1 MTAFFIYTPEQL
13 NALRSES
20 PQQWVDLFSEVRT
33 PGLFTENGV
42 LKLYPILIPGWHKV
56 DYPAA
61 SHGVNADKTAVPGP
75 GWRVL
80 FPSYLSMAASDT
92 IRLYMGKRREP
103 GQLPDPADTGT
114 LIKTTIVPQ
123 NHNNE
128 DVLSFIPQPSV
139 EGPGIHRMWYTIERT
154 SGQAPERSDEIT
166 VWFKPTFPD
175 SLDRTGNTSDR
186 VPLEAPRFPAIIDE
200 ATVEAGVDVYILAWP
215 IMTVGDVVTLMFG
228 NQTVKY
234 TLKMED
240 VGKKEIVIFV
250 SSAVLKLIGPA
261 DPLLVSYKI
270 RDQVHNSSLT
280 SKTGKGK
287 LVPDTTYLEAPSVP
301 GSNNNVL
308 KIDVLNGEGMKV
320 EIFVDRA
327 DAIAGDKVECFLYNP
342 ETGLTQSYGPIDY
355 TRGIVTFEVPY
366 VTVKNLAPATI
377 ELYYERIRV
386 EAGLEKRT
394 PSYSYSLELIGEK
407 YRAPAPTVPQAHG
420 AVLSPGLAE
429 TVVYAGPGIDGLAI
443 GDKVT
448 LSCLST
454 SAGGTT
460 RLQTYE
466 RFVTQAMVISGVGIV
481 VPFDWETTHLDTYQN
496 GSVELS
502 YTVTG
507 SGYATL
513 LESDVRRLRVAQVT
527 NILGVVD
534 VGKDENGVLDPK
546 DIPFGTPAI
555 CPAAAHTKIGD
566 TVHLEVR
573 KLASNLDPQDTLV
586 LVDAL
591 AVTADNTGK
600 DLEFRLPL
608 ELIKPLLNRVIN
620 VDWYIER
627 PRELPLTAPEL
638 VLRIGARALVLP
650 PPELVQ
656 ASPDKT
662 INPMN
667 TKKNATVK
675 VAYTGMDSPHRVT
688 LFVKGRDG
696 FGSPALATLQ
706 GSASGSLIFTLP
718 LTAVPANMGTF
729 MSFWYVVTQEGIHDQ
744 SSAPTKYEV
753 SNIPNEDINYPR
765 MTITQAPDHKV
776 LNLNNFTGDA
786 HWKLIPWLFIA
797 IGTRMRVALS
807 GQKSDGSEYVI
818 MLFDGVITANHASA
832 GLSGVIDREKL
843 KLFKDG
849 TQVYGMSIANFSDKG
864 GADTFFPMRELTI
877 KTAMPARPVIIQLI
891 DEAPPILGQVVNG
904 GSTDDTR
911 PRLIGTGTPGS
922 KIILKKNSVTLV
934 TLTVDTNGIWN
945 EKVNLGL
952 GKHTLTAT
960 VVGSNPEQVSAP
972 WVVTVI
978 QDYVHFTGFEGNTNG
993 WAIGGAGA
1001 LSGRVFRNMYVVDTP
1016 HQGNHAGE
1024 LLLKHHPLIRGARYH
1039 FSCYAYNFAINSYDV
1054 DPKLLLR
1061 VDANLDTGPIAV
1073 PKRTWKLIEG
1083 SFVAVTSGMTIFR
1096 IFNLEHRHI
1105 GNDFYLDHLQVKQ
1118 ISNGTQA

>member
-1 MTAFFIYTPEQL
+1 MTAFFIYTPDQL
-13 NALRSES
+13 AALQEES
-20 PQQWVDLFSEVRT
+20 PQQRVDLFAEVRSS
-33 PGLFTENGV
+33 GLFSEDGA
-42 LKLYPILIPGWHKV
+42 LKIFPILIPGWHKV
-56 DYPAA
+56 DYSAA

-75 GWRVL
+75 GWWVL
-80 FPSYLSMAASDT
+80 FPSYFQMDAFDT
-92 IRLYMGKRREP
+92 MRLYMGKWLEP
-103 GQLPDPADTGT
+103 GQLPNPADQGT

-128 DVLSFIPQPSV
+128 DILSFIPESSI
-139 EGPGIHRMWYTIERT
+139 ERPGIHRMWYTVERT
-154 SGQAPERSDEIT
+154 SGQAPVRSDEIT

-175 SLDRTGNTSDR
+175 SLDPTGESSER
-186 VPLEAPRFPAIIDE
+186 KALEAPQFPAIIDKGM
-200 ATVEAGVDVYILAWP
+200 VEAGVDVNIPAWP
-215 IMTVGDVVTLMFG
+215 IMTTGDVITLTVG
-228 NQTVKY
+228 NQIVEY
-234 TLKMED
+234 TLKSEEL
-240 VGKKEIVIFV
+240 GQAIVIFV
-250 SSAVLKLIGPA
+250 SSTILKLIGPA
-261 DPLLVSYKI
+261 DPLLMSYKI

-287 LVPDTTYLEAPSVP
+287 LAPDATFLEAPSVP
-301 GSNNNVL
+301 DSAENVL
-308 KIDVLNGEGMKV
+308 NIDVLNGEAMQV
-320 EIFVDRA
+320 EIYVDRA
-327 DAIAGDKVECFLYNP
+327 DAALGDKVECFLYNP
-342 ETGLTQSYGPIDY
+342 KTGLTQSYGPIDY
-355 TRGIVTFEVPY
+355 QRGIVTFEVLY
-366 VTVKNLAPATI
+366 ETVKSLAPATI
-377 ELYYERIRV
+377 ELYYERIRGK
-386 EAGLEKRT
+386 ERT
-394 PSYSYSLELIGEK
+394 PSYSCFIALIGEK
-407 YRAPAPTVPQAHG
+407 YRAPAPTAPQAHG
-420 AVLSPGLAE
+420 AVLSPDLAE
-429 TVVYAGPGIDGLAI
+429 TVVYAGPGIEGLAV

-448 LSCLST
+448 LTCLST
-454 SAGGTT
+454 SAGGGT

-481 VPFDWETTHLDTYQN
+481 VPFDWETIHLDTFQN

-502 YTVTG
+502 YSVIG
-507 SGYATL
+507 VGHATP
-513 LESDVRRLRVAQVT
+513 LESWVSRLRIAQVT

-555 CPAAAHTKIGD
+555 CPAMAHTRAGD
-566 TVHLEVR
+566 TVHLEVW
-573 KLASNLDPQDTLV
+573 KLGNSLDPQDTLAF
-586 LVDAL
+586 VDSL
-591 AVTADNTGK
+591 PVTTDNIGK
-600 DLEFRLPL
+600 DLEFRLPQ
-608 ELIKPLLNRVIN
+608 ELIKPLLNRVIS
-620 VDWYIER
+620 VDWYIAR
-627 PRELPLTAPEL
+627 LRQLPLTAPEL
-638 VLRIGARALVLP
+638 VLRIGAKALVLQ

-656 ASPDKT
+656 ASPGNI
-662 INPMN
+662 INPLD
-667 TKKNATVK
+667 TQKTATVK
-675 VAYTGMDSPHRVT
+675 VAYTGMDSTHRVT

-696 FGSPALATLQ
+696 FGSPALASLQ
-706 GSASGSLIFTLP
+706 GSSSGTLIFTLP

-729 MSFWYVVTQEGIHDQ
+729 MSFWYVVTQEGIYDQ
-744 SSAPTKYEV
+744 SSRPAKYEV

-765 MTITQAPDHKV
+765 MSIAEAPDHKV

-786 HWKLIPWLFIA
+786 HWTLIAWLFIA

-818 MLFDGVITANHASA
+818 MLFDGVITANHAST
-832 GLSGVIDREKL
+832 GLNGVIDREKL

-849 TQVYGMSIANFSDKG
+849 TQVYGLSVANFSDKG
-864 GADTFFPMRELTI
+864 GADTFFPMRELTT
-877 KTAMPARPVIIQLI
+877 KTAMPARPVITQLI

-922 KIILKKNSVTLV
+922 KVILKKDSNTLI
-934 TLTVDTNGIWN
+934 TLTVDANGIWN

-960 VVGSNPEQVSAP
+960 VEGSPERVSTP

-978 QDYVHFTGFEGNTNG
+978 QDYLHFTGFEGHTNG
-993 WAIGGAGA
+993 WAIGAAGA
-1001 LSGRVFRNMYVVDTP
+1001 LSGRVFSNMYVVDTP

-1039 FSCYAYNFAINSYDV
+1039 FSCYVYNFAINSYDV

-1061 VDANLDTGPIAV
+1061 VDTNLDTGPVPV
-1073 PKRTWKLIEG
+1073 PKRAWKLIEG

-1096 IFNLEHRHI
+1096 IFNLENGHI